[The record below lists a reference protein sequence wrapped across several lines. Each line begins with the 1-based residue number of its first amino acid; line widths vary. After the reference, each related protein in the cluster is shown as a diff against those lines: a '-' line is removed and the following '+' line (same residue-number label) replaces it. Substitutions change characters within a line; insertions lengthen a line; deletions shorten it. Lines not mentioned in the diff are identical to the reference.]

1 MPRLA
6 RNTDY
11 NRLRHLKECIGDQD
25 YISRAV
31 GIIATDLSIRLAQR
45 DDADSVAGP
54 ENQEPGDGQ
63 TRTFHGE

>member
-11 NRLRHLKECIGDQD
+11 KRLRHLKECIGDEG

-31 GIIATDLSIRLAQR
+31 GIIATDLSIRLVQR
-45 DDADSVAGP
+45 DEVDSVSEV
-54 ENQEPGDGQ
+54 ENEEPGDGKS
-63 TRTFHGE
+63 RTFHGE